1 MWLGRLRTTHDTSRH
16 SICEDAGS
24 IPGFAHWIKD
34 LALLQAAVQVT
45 DAAWILHYCGCG
57 IGQQLQL

>member
-34 LALLQAAVQVT
+34 LALLQAAV
-45 DAAWILHYCGCG
+45 
-57 IGQQLQL
+57 